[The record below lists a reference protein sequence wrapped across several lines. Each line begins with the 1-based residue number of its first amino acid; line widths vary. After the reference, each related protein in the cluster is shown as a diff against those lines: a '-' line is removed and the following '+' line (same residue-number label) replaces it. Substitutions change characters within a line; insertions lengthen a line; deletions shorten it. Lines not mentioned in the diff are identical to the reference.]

1 MSGAVGQPVQQR
13 TGPGEALHEIAFIGA
28 PERRLL
34 AVHRAARAP
43 LRAAFVLCPPFFHEQ
58 FLSYRLLSLVAARLA
73 ERGIASLRFDYF
85 GSADSWGEETEFSLE
100 GAVADTE
107 TALAELAR
115 LAPGVPLIAFGAR
128 AGAWP
133 AATIA
138 ARHRLPLW
146 LWQPMPDGAAW
157 LAELEAMDARER
169 GSRLRY
175 AFIGDEPKPA
185 DPQRL
190 LGSYCPPEMRARIAQ
205 QRLADLITR
214 DVPDVQVVDDEH
226 APALAAARQIL
237 RLPTSATGWH
247 AYIDM
252 KATFI
257 TPPVAAC
264 IEGLAQSA
272 PSAVAA

>member
-1 MSGAVGQPVQQR
+1 MTGAVAQPAQER
-13 TGPGEALHEIAFIGA
+13 AGAGEALHEIGFIGA
-28 PERRLL
+28 QERRLL
-34 AVHRAARAP
+34 AVYRAARAP

-85 GSADSWGEETEFSLE
+85 GTADSWGDEDAFSLD
-100 GAVADTE
+100 GAVADAE

-115 LAPGVPLIAFGAR
+115 RVGSVPLIAFGAR

-146 LWQPMPDGAAW
+146 LWQPLPDGAAW

-169 GSRLRY
+169 ASRLRY
-175 AFIGDEPKPA
+175 PFIGAESKPL

-190 LGSYCPPEMRARIAQ
+190 LASYCPPPLRADIAR
-205 QRLADLITR
+205 QRLDELITR
-214 DVPDVQVVDDEH
+214 DVADVQVVDDEH
-226 APALAAARQIL
+226 ASALPTARQTL
-237 RLPTSATGWH
+237 RLPVTATGWH
-247 AYIDM
+247 AHIDM

-264 IEGLAQSA
+264 IDGLAQSI
-272 PSAVAA
+272 PSVVAA